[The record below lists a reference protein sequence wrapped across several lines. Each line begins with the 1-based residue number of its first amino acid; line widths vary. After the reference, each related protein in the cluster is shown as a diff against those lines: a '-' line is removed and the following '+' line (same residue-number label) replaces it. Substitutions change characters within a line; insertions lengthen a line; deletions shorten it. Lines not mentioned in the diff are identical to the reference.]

1 VPVNHRPRLEQR
13 LPARPQS
20 ITALRHSA
28 VEYAARGGVSPRRRE
43 DVALAVSEA
52 VSNVV
57 VHAYDGHDEPGD
69 VLLDASWIDE
79 HTLQVA
85 VSDAGNGIG
94 RRSRRPGLGLG
105 LSLMSH
111 VADALRIESDAT
123 VRGLCVRM
131 TFALD

>member
-1 VPVNHRPRLEQR
+1 MPVSHRPRLEQR
-13 LPARPQS
+13 LPARPES

-57 VHAYDGHDEPGD
+57 VHAYDGRDEPGD
-69 VLLDASWIDE
+69 VLLHAWIDE
-79 HTLQVA
+79 DALQVA

-94 RRSRRPGLGLG
+94 RRSRRPGLGVG
-105 LSLMSH
+105 LSLMSQ
-111 VADALRIESDAT
+111 VADALRLERDAA
-123 VRGLCVRM
+123 VRGLRVRM

>member
-1 VPVNHRPRLEQR
+1 VPVIHRPRLEQR

-20 ITALRHSA
+20 ITTLRRSA

-57 VHAYDGHDEPGD
+57 LHAYDGHGEPGD
-69 VLLDASWIDE
+69 VRLDAWIDE
-79 HTLQVA
+79 DALQVA

-94 RRSRRPGLGLG
+94 RFSSRPGLGLG
-105 LSLMSH
+105 LSLMSQ
-111 VADALRIESDAT
+111 VADALRFESGAAA
-123 VRGLCVRM
+123 RGLRVRM

>member
-1 VPVNHRPRLEQR
+1 MPVSHRPRLEQR
-13 LPARPQS
+13 LPARPES

-28 VEYAARGGVSPRRRE
+28 VEYAARGGVSQRRRE

-57 VHAYDGHDEPGD
+57 VHAYDGRDEPGD
-69 VLLDASWIDE
+69 VLLHAWIDE
-79 HTLQVA
+79 DALQVA

-94 RRSRRPGLGLG
+94 RRSRRPGLGVG
-105 LSLMSH
+105 LSLMSQ
-111 VADALRIESDAT
+111 VADALRLERDAA
-123 VRGLCVRM
+123 VRGLRVRM

>member
-1 VPVNHRPRLEQR
+1 VPVSHRPRLEQR
-13 LPARPQS
+13 LPARPES

-69 VLLDASWIDE
+69 VFLHAWIDE
-79 HTLQVA
+79 DALQVA

-94 RRSRRPGLGLG
+94 RRSQRPGLGVG
-105 LSLMSH
+105 LSLMSQ
-111 VADALRIESDAT
+111 VADALRIERDAA
-123 VRGLCVRM
+123 VRGLRVRM

>member
-1 VPVNHRPRLEQR
+1 VPVSHRPRLEQR
-13 LPARPQS
+13 LPARPES
-20 ITALRHSA
+20 ITALRRSV

-57 VHAYDGHDEPGD
+57 VHAYDGHDEAGD
-69 VLLDASWIDE
+69 VLLHAWIDE
-79 HTLQVA
+79 DALQVA
-85 VSDAGNGIG
+85 VSDTGNGMG

-105 LSLMSH
+105 LSLMSQ
-111 VADALRIESDAT
+111 VADALRIDRDAAARG
-123 VRGLCVRM
+123 VRVRM